1 MYTCLKFYNRH
12 QQTYQFI
19 HHVFA
24 MYSVDSM
31 DHFSQAEMGE
41 GLMMVSYGYSGAGK
55 TTTLCLG
62 RSDGRW
68 DGICSPKNI
77 YQVNTFHYWFMMIM
91 MIHLAISLDKSGSC
105 SAKKRMMRMKLRH
118 SIWQRPGDT
127 EYTGRSPVSHQIP
140 TMGPRPRTGSEDWWC
155 YCTSRRRNWYRW
167 CFVPLPQGEF
177 PEDRRTLATGC
188 HTMWQNIYSVPSHIF
203 GYAR

>member
-1 MYTCLKFYNRH
+1 
-12 QQTYQFI
+12 
-19 HHVFA
+19 
-24 MYSVDSM
+24 MYSLCIQWIQWTISARLKWGRAWWWSATATRELAKPPPCALDDLM
-31 DHFSQAEMGE
+31 D
-41 GLMMVSYGYSGAGK
+41 
-55 TTTLCLG
+55 
-62 RSDGRW
+62 DGME
-68 DGICSPKNI
+68 SVPKNI

-127 EYTGRSPVSHQIP
+127 EYTGQSPVSHQIP